1 MINKLFYIIY
11 NSYYKHG
18 EYKNDTPSLTV
29 GGIFLVFFFSIGY
42 SGLII
47 IKLLNDPFFL
57 YLPKLSKPILILF
70 TILFGI
76 IVFFMFYHNKWYQEI
91 YLTYKEDV
99 FLNSKLAKLLG
110 FFIVFFIIL
119 SPLII
124 GLVRNKICFGYWV

>member
-57 YLPKLSKPILILF
+57 YLPKLINTILILF

-76 IVFFMFYHNKWYQEI
+76 IVFFMFYHNKRYQEI

>member
-76 IVFFMFYHNKWYQEI
+76 IVFFMFYHNKRYQEI

>member
-99 FLNSKLAKLLG
+99 FLNSKLAKWT
-110 FFIVFFIIL
+110 
-119 SPLII
+119 
-124 GLVRNKICFGYWV
+124 C